1 MASSRRALLMP
12 GVGRRF
18 ESSEGFPH
26 ACDSESDGQVVAMIE
41 RFLSAVVQWAS
52 DQPDIVAVALVGSHA
67 RGTAKP
73 TSDVDLVI
81 LTSCPQRYLQATDW
95 ATTFGSIAEQAM
107 EDWGKVTSLRVWYEG
122 GEEVE
127 FGITTPEWVA
137 HPIDEGTWKVISY
150 GIRILF
156 DRHGYLAAAISGQS

>member
-1 MASSRRALLMP
+1 
-12 GVGRRF
+12 
-18 ESSEGFPH
+18 
-26 ACDSESDGQVVAMIE
+26 MIE

-52 DQPDIVAVALVGSHA
+52 AQPDIVAVALVGSHA
-67 RGTAKP
+67 RGTAEP
-73 TSDVDLVI
+73 TSDVDVVI
-81 LTSCPQRYLQATDW
+81 LTGCPQRYLQATDW

-137 HPIDEGTWKVISY
+137 HPIDEGTWSVISD

-156 DRHGYLAAAISGQS
+156 DRHDCLAAAISGQS

>member
-1 MASSRRALLMP
+1 MASLSTVSVD
-12 GVGRRF
+12 VGRRF

-52 DQPDIVAVALVGSHA
+52 AQPDIVAVALVGSHA

-81 LTSCPQRYLQATDW
+81 LTSCPQRYLQATVNQRGQ
-95 ATTFGSIAEQAM
+95 TFIVG
-107 EDWGKVTSLRVWYEG
+107 VL
-122 GEEVE
+122 
-127 FGITTPEWVA
+127 
-137 HPIDEGTWKVISY
+137 
-150 GIRILF
+150 
-156 DRHGYLAAAISGQS
+156 

>member
-1 MASSRRALLMP
+1 
-12 GVGRRF
+12 
-18 ESSEGFPH
+18 
-26 ACDSESDGQVVAMIE
+26 
-41 RFLSAVVQWAS
+41 
-52 DQPDIVAVALVGSHA
+52 
-67 RGTAKP
+67 
-73 TSDVDLVI
+73 
-81 LTSCPQRYLQATDW
+81 LQATDW

-137 HPIDEGTWKVISY
+137 HPIDEGTWKVISD